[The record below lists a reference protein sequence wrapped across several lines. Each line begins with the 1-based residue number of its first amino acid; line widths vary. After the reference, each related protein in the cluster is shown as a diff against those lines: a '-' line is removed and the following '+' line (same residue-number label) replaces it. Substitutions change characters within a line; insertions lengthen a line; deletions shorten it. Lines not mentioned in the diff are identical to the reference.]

1 MLEQIHTIT
10 EGPVVGP
17 GAYRMSMA
25 LYHNQSVCP
34 GVSVSSTGIRKA
46 ALASPLAFW
55 KTSDLN
61 PNRYPPKEESEALI
75 LGKAAHCLILGDEVF
90 AENFVYV
97 PEDAP
102 ERPTVTQIEAY
113 ETGGYAD
120 RGKFFVRPSEAPRL
134 PTDTQI
140 ASFKAG
146 TSSVAATASC
156 EFWLPVL
163 EAGQRIVSEV
173 DMAAIKKNSERV
185 EWWNAFMK
193 EAAGRSLLTAEQVT
207 RIGYMAEN
215 LAGLPEAREALIGDL
230 TEISMIWQDEI
241 TGLWVK
247 SRPDCIPSNG
257 VDFGD
262 LKTFSPK
269 GPDLLLSAQRAIT
282 DHGYVVQMAMAV
294 EGAERIFGTSAT
306 RCALIFIQT
315 SEPYEPVPVMLDEEA
330 IHWGRVLFRDGLDK
344 IAHGLKTGEWPG
356 RAKGFIN
363 YNFPPSMLHRFGE
376 MQASGDLPMIERIS
390 A

>member
-1 MLEQIHTIT
+1 MIRTITNETIT
-10 EGPVVGP
+10 EP
-17 GAYRMSMA
+17 GAYKMPMA
-25 LYHNQSVCP
+25 LYHSQRVCP

-46 ALASPLAFW
+46 ALQSPLSFW

-61 PNRYPPKEESEALI
+61 PDRYPPKEESDALI

-90 AENFVYV
+90 AENFAYV

-102 ERPTVTQIEAY
+102 RRPTATQ
-113 ETGGYAD
+113 
-120 RGKFFVRPSEAPRL
+120 
-134 PTDTQI
+134 
-140 ASFKAG
+140 
-146 TSSVAATASC
+146 VAAF
-156 EFWLPVL
+156 EKNGFW
-163 EAGQRIVSEV
+163 S
-173 DMAAIKKNSERV
+173 DAAKDGA
-185 EWWNAFMK
+185 EWWGRFDA

-207 RIGYMAEN
+207 KIGYMAEN
-215 LAGLPEAREALIGDL
+215 LAALPEAREALIGDL

-257 VDFGD
+257 LDFGD

-269 GPDLLLSAQRAIT
+269 GSDLMLSAMRAVT
-282 DHGYVVQMAMAV
+282 DHGYHVQMAMAV
-294 EGAERIFGTSAT
+294 EGAERVFSTSAT

-315 SEPYEPVPVMLDEEA
+315 TEPYEPVPLMLDEDA

-356 RAKGFIN
+356 RAKGFVN
-363 YNFPPSMLHRFGE
+363 YSIPPSLLHRFGE
-376 MQASGDLPMIERIS
+376 MQIAGDLPMIER
-390 A
+390 AAA

>member
-1 MLEQIHTIT
+1 MITTIT
-10 EGPVVGP
+10 EGPVPGP
-17 GAYRMSMA
+17 GAYRMPMS
-25 LYHNQSVCP
+25 LYHSQAVCP

-61 PNRYPPKEESEALI
+61 PDRYPPKEESDALI

-90 AENFVYV
+90 AENFAYV

-102 ERPTVTQIEAY
+102 RRPTVTQ
-113 ETGGYAD
+113 
-120 RGKFFVRPSEAPRL
+120 
-134 PTDTQI
+134 
-140 ASFKAG
+140 
-146 TSSVAATASC
+146 VAAF
-156 EFWLPVL
+156 EKNGFW
-163 EAGQRIVSEV
+163 S
-173 DMAAIKKNSERV
+173 DAAKEGA
-185 EWWNAFMK
+185 EWWAKFDA

-215 LAGLPEAREALIGDL
+215 LQALPEAREALIGDL

-269 GPDLLLSAQRAIT
+269 GPDLMLSAMRAVT
-282 DHGYVVQMAMAV
+282 DHGYAVQMGIAV

-315 SEPYEPVPVMLDEEA
+315 TEPYEPVPLMLDEDA
-330 IHWGRVLFRDGLDK
+330 IHWGRVLMRDGLDK
-344 IAHGLKTGEWPG
+344 IARGLKTGEWPG
-356 RAKGFIN
+356 RAKGFST
-363 YNFPPSMLHRFGE
+363 YSFPPSLLHRFGE
-376 MQASGDLPMIERIS
+376 MQMNGDLPMLERN
-390 A
+390 AA

>member
-1 MLEQIHTIT
+1 MIRTIPDDGQIT
-10 EGPVVGP
+10 EP
-17 GAYRMSMA
+17 GAYRMSMR
-25 LYHNQSVCP
+25 LYHSQAVCP

-61 PNRYPPKEESEALI
+61 PDRYPPKEESDALI

-90 AENFVYV
+90 AENFAYV
-97 PEDAP
+97 PEGAP
-102 ERPTVTQIEAY
+102 RRPTAPQIAAFEK
-113 ETGGYAD
+113 TG
-120 RGKFFVRPSEAPRL
+120 VWSEAAK
-134 PTDTQI
+134 DG
-140 ASFKAG
+140 A
-146 TSSVAATASC
+146 
-156 EFWLPVL
+156 EFW
-163 EAGQRIVSEV
+163 AKF
-173 DMAAIKKNSERV
+173 DA
-185 EWWNAFMK
+185 

-215 LAGLPEAREALIGDL
+215 LAALPEAREALLGDL

-269 GPDLLLSAQRAIT
+269 GPDLMLSAQRAIT
-282 DHGYVVQMAMAV
+282 DHGYAVQMAMAV

-315 SEPYEPVPVMLDEEA
+315 SEPYEPVPIMLDEEA
-330 IHWGRVLFRDGLDK
+330 IHWGRVLLRDGLNK
-344 IAHGLKTGEWPG
+344 IDHGLKTGEWPG

-363 YNFPPSMLHRFGE
+363 YSFPPSMLHRFGE
-376 MQASGDLPMIERIS
+376 MQATGDLPIIERN
-390 A
+390 AG

>member
-1 MLEQIHTIT
+1 MIRTIPDDGTVT
-10 EGPVVGP
+10 EP

-25 LYHNQSVCP
+25 LYHSQKVCP
-34 GVSVSSTGIRKA
+34 DVSVSSTGIRKA

-61 PNRYPPKEESEALI
+61 PERYPPKEEGDALI

-90 AENFVYV
+90 ADNFAYV
-97 PEDAP
+97 PEGAP
-102 ERPTVTQIEAY
+102 RRPT
-113 ETGGYAD
+113 
-120 RGKFFVRPSEAPRL
+120 AP
-134 PTDTQI
+134 Q
-140 ASFKAG
+140 
-146 TSSVAATASC
+146 VAAF
-156 EFWLPVL
+156 EKNGFW
-163 EAGQRIVSEV
+163 S
-173 DMAAIKKNSERV
+173 DAAKEGA
-185 EWWNAFMK
+185 EWWAKFDV

-215 LAGLPEAREALIGDL
+215 LGALPEAREALIGDL

-257 VDFGD
+257 LDFGD

-269 GPDLLLSAQRAIT
+269 GPDLMLSAQRAIT
-282 DHGYVVQMAMAV
+282 DHGYAVQMAMAV
-294 EGAERIFGTSAT
+294 EGAEHVFSTSAT

-315 SEPYEPVPVMLDEEA
+315 SEPYEPVPIMLDEDA

-344 IAHGLKTGEWPG
+344 IAHGLKSGEWPG

-363 YNFPPSMLHRFGE
+363 YSFPPSMQHRFGE
-376 MQASGDLPMIERIS
+376 MQMNGELPMIEKI
-390 A
+390 AA